1 MTNILKTKT
10 VPYKV
15 NLTFTGDTIATGTII
30 TDTITIQ
37 SLHASRSR
45 KDGPY

>member
-1 MTNILKTKT
+1 MTNILKAKT
-10 VPYKV
+10 VFYQADP
-15 NLTFTGDTIATGTII
+15 TFTGETTATGTII
-30 TDTITIQ
+30 ADTITIQ

>member
-1 MTNILKTKT
+1 MTNILKAKT
-10 VPYKV
+10 VHYKV
-15 NLTFTGDTIATGTII
+15 NPTFSGDTLATGTII
-30 TDTITIQ
+30 ADTITIQ